1 MSSNIIVTG
10 FEPFGGDSLNPSW
23 EAVKRL
29 PDEISLPGEI
39 GGCRVRK
46 ILLPVVFKR
55 AADLLIEEIEK
66 VEVMEKEELKAVVC
80 VGLAGGRSAITPEMI
95 AVNMDHARICDNDGQ
110 QPMYQKIAEDGPAGL
125 FTRLP
130 VQKIVGEIRAEGVKA
145 EVSFHAGTFV
155 CNDLMYRLLYYLE
168 ENHLDIPAGFIH
180 VPYMR
185 EMSGHESDAT
195 AMPLNEIVQGLTIAG
210 GAVTSSA
217 AHAVTKYH

>member
-1 MSSNIIVTG
+1 MSSNIIFTG
-10 FEPFGGDSLNPSW
+10 FEPFGSDFLNPSW

-55 AADLLIEEIEK
+55 AADTLIEVIEK
-66 VEVMEKEELKAVVC
+66 VEEREKEIPAAVIC
-80 VGLAGGRSAITPEMI
+80 VGLAGGRSAITPEII
-95 AVNMDHARICDNDGQ
+95 AVNMDHARISDNDGQ
-110 QPMYQKIAEDGPAGL
+110 QPQYEKIAEDGPAGL

-130 VQKIVGEIRAEGVKA
+130 VQKIVDAISAEGIA
-145 EVSFHAGTFV
+145 ASPSFHAGTFV

-168 ENHLDIPAGFIH
+168 EKHLDIPAGFIH

-185 EMSGHESDAT
+185 EMPGHENDAT
-195 AMPLNEIVQGLTIAG
+195 AMLLGEIVRGLEQVIPILLD
-210 GAVTSSA
+210 SR
-217 AHAVTKYH
+217 K